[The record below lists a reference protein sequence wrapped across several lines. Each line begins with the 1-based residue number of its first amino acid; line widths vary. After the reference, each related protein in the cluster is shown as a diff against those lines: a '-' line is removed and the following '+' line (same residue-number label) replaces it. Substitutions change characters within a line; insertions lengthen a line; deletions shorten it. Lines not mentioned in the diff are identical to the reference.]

1 MYGQRQGSTGSDP
14 TPSPPS
20 NENSHSPVDDDEDS
34 CDETIYEE
42 VSNLMDSPPSS
53 GHEQMLADSRRRSA
67 SQDTLTGTDL
77 GGHNA
82 LQPMSDDDGDS
93 VDEDGISMSS
103 EVSSSTFSSFTTSAN
118 QDFEFIVSQKSTAV
132 ASRNF
137 DHEARESTAKQSAK
151 GKTDSSSGAD
161 RKEPSGSSANDSDVE
176 PSTLSM
182 AAMYYNRFILNES
195 GPSKATGHRQRPKVN
210 RRQSFST
217 AYELRQRILVSQLNR
232 ERFEDET
239 GMELIEEEE
248 IEPSLVLANNGE
260 TLEELLSYKLN
271 RRISTSED
279 NLLSIISTIAN
290 CGDTTGQEG
299 SPSGERSPS
308 KTPTPSSQSATSS
321 SADSSPAKPG
331 TFLKKDGPA
340 PAVRKMLYTKKAPRA
355 REQIPPQSPVTSHS
369 SAIPRAASSSNPATG
384 NVAPSPSKATIPGTA
399 NISIR
404 ELKSKKQATRR
415 TPDGT
420 PSHVRPKS
428 ALNVNADRI
437 CELGSLWNR
446 TSTGPNSANSP
457 KSTPT
462 SKPGARYTATS
473 KLLEAV
479 TISTSSS
486 SPTTPCRVPTFIPAP
501 VAVRT
506 PTRKD
511 PAGGNFNSK
520 LTPPS
525 QYVVKVKQ
533 NARQNA
539 ILAKN
544 ALSADT
550 DRDRCK

>member
-1 MYGQRQGSTGSDP
+1 
-14 TPSPPS
+14 
-20 NENSHSPVDDDEDS
+20 
-34 CDETIYEE
+34 
-42 VSNLMDSPPSS
+42 MDSPPSS

-67 SQDTLTGTDL
+67 SQDTLTGGDL
-77 GGHNA
+77 GGPNG

-93 VDEDGISMSS
+93 VDEDGISILS
-103 EVSSSTFSSFTTSAN
+103 EASSSTFSSFTTSAN

-151 GKTDSSSGAD
+151 GKTGSSGAD
-161 RKEPSGSSANDSDVE
+161 SKEPSANSANDSDVE

-217 AYELRQRILVSQLNR
+217 AYELRQRILVNQLNR

-248 IEPSLVLANNGE
+248 MEPSIGIASNGE

-290 CGDTTGQEG
+290 CGDANGQDG
-299 SPSGERSPS
+299 SPSGERSPN

-321 SADSSPAKPG
+321 SADSSPAKTG

-340 PAVRKMLYTKKAPRA
+340 PVVRKMLYTKKAPRA
-355 REQIPPQSPVTSHS
+355 RQQIPPQSPVTSHS
-369 SAIPRAASSSNPATG
+369 SAIPRAAASSNPGTG
-384 NVAPSPSKATIPGTA
+384 NIASPSKASIPGTA

-428 ALNVNADRI
+428 ALNVNVDRI

-473 KLLEAV
+473 KLLDAV

-486 SPTTPCRVPTFIPAP
+486 SPSTPCRVPTFIPAP

-511 PAGGNFNSK
+511 PAGGNFSSK